1 MSPLS
6 HLASPA
12 VSVGVRSSRAQDIQA
27 ITATYAH
34 HVLNGLGSF
43 EETPPDAGE
52 IAARRDTVLGRG
64 LPHLIA
70 TLDGRFAG
78 FAYVAPYRARSA
90 YRYTVEDSVYVAM
103 DAQRMGVGWALL
115 QQLIA
120 ETTGQGYRQMVAAIG
135 DSGNHGS
142 IGLHTRAGF
151 RTAGTLV
158 AVGFKFGRWV
168 DGVLMQRPLGRGASA
183 PPGGV

>member
-1 MSPLS
+1 MSNVSLQTKPVIVRRS
-6 HLASPA
+6 DPA
-12 VSVGVRSSRAQDIQA
+12 DIQA

-43 EETPPDAGE
+43 EETPPDAAE

-70 TLDGRFAG
+70 TVDGRFAG
-78 FAYVAPYRARSA
+78 FAYALPYRPRSA
-90 YRYTVEDSVYVAM
+90 YRYTVEDSVYVAA
-103 DAQRMGVGWALL
+103 DAQRKGVGAALL
-115 QQLIA
+115 EQLIA
-120 ETTGQGYRQMVAAIG
+120 ETTAQGYRQMVAAIG
-135 DSGNHGS
+135 DSGNQGS

-151 RTAGTLV
+151 RMAGTLV

-168 DGVLMQRPLGRGASA
+168 DGVLMQRPLGAGASS
-183 PPGGV
+183 PP